1 MRELSDKQ
9 KTVLGSKERFGAVE
23 NLKLFQK
30 FYDFIVYFEPI
41 IERFPNFEKSA
52 WCAEA
57 KKQLV
62 RMMRIIIVTN
72 KTRQKAAGWHEFDTE
87 LTVLKMYVRRFR
99 EKKYLSTNTYEHSVK
114 LLDEIGK
121 ITGGL
126 IKLAQNAR

>member
-57 KKQLV
+57 KKQLI
-62 RMMRIIIVTN
+62 RMMRIVIVTN
-72 KTRQKAAGWHEFDTE
+72 KTRQKTAGWHEFDTE
-87 LTVLKMYVRRFR
+87 LTVLKMYIRRFR
-99 EKKYLSTNTYEHSVK
+99 EKKYLSINTYEHSAK

>member
-57 KKQLV
+57 KKQLI
-62 RMMRIIIVTN
+62 RMMRIVIVTN
-72 KTRQKAAGWHEFDTE
+72 KTRQKTAGWHEFDTE

>member
-1 MRELSDKQ
+1 MNELTDRQ
-9 KTVLGSKERFGAVE
+9 KTVQVNKEPFGAVE

-30 FYDFIVYFEPI
+30 FYDFMTYFEPI

-57 KKQLV
+57 KKQLI

-72 KTRQKAAGWHEFDTE
+72 KSRQKVAGWHEFDTE
-87 LTVLKMYVRRFR
+87 LTVLKMYIRRFR
-99 EKKYLSTNTYEHSVK
+99 EKKYLSTKTYKHSVK

-126 IKLAQNAR
+126 IKIAQNAR

>member
-57 KKQLV
+57 KKQLI
-62 RMMRIIIVTN
+62 RMMRIVIVTN
-72 KTRQKAAGWHEFDTE
+72 KTRQKTAGWNEFDTE

>member
-57 KKQLV
+57 KKQLI
-62 RMMRIIIVTN
+62 RMMRIVIVTN
-72 KTRQKAAGWHEFDTE
+72 KARQKTAGWHEFDTE
-87 LTVLKMYVRRFR
+87 LTVLKMYIRRFR
-99 EKKYLSTNTYEHSVK
+99 EKKYLSTNTYEHSAK